1 MKITNESSWDI
12 TSLFRQY
19 ELSVEIENID
29 KANKRKKQALR
40 QQAKAIN
47 RLNKE
52 NQELRYIN
60 ERLSRKLKAQGE
72 LIEQLLE
79 DEEQRDDWAEIE
91 REKEEWSD

>member
-1 MKITNESSWDI
+1 MKITNESVWDI
-12 TSLFRQY
+12 TSLSRQY

-40 QQAKAIN
+40 QQAKAIK

-52 NQELRYIN
+52 NQELKYIN